1 PIANTQKH
9 GHDGVPGQRRRFD
22 EPAAS
27 PRHHRLPRLEGPGPA
42 RLVALCRQARG
53 PAPVRGV
60 AYRTAAGSPKTAPR
74 GKIPYVEFSDSSCSS
89 SGDDG
94 EGAGTGALGDSGLI
108 IKALTERGLL
118 ADLNARLDGEGR
130 ARDLGVRSLM
140 EDRLCFYHGWER
152 WTQNYY
158 TMRDHIFGALPYPL
172 RVVIGLL
179 AYRGTVATLHGQ
191 GTGRYS
197 GEEIAA
203 FRREVWEGVDA
214 LLAASRDKARAARG
228 NNEEGEGK
236 EPFWILGGEGPT
248 EADATVFGFVVSV
261 LICTA
266 GPDSQKVVKGF
277 PVILE
282 YAERIQDRYFPDY
295 EKWTL

>member
-1 PIANTQKH
+1 MATMTSQDNDDVSTNP
-9 GHDGVPGQRRRFD
+9 P
-22 EPAAS
+22 
-27 PRHHRLPRLEGPGPA
+27 
-42 RLVALCRQARG
+42 
-53 PAPVRGV
+53 PAPVLTVYRGWKDPGRHVWSPFVVKLEARLRFGGV

-74 GKIPYVEFSDSSCSS
+74 GKIPYVELGTDSSAS
-89 SGDDG
+89 SGAGDDELG
-94 EGAGTGALGDSGLI
+94 GDKLGDSGLI
-108 IKALTERGLL
+108 IEALTERGLL
-118 ADLNARLDGEGR
+118 PDLNARLDGETR

-214 LLAASRDKARAARG
+214 LLRASRDKARAARDTRD
-228 NNEEGEGK
+228 EGK
-236 EPFWILGGEGPT
+236 PFWILGGEGPT

-266 GPDSQKVVKGF
+266 GPDSQKVVKGL